1 MKREYNFIT
10 DAGAEGAGYDEN
22 VSSSQEGFT
31 NDMSWDI
38 ENEMVKGK
46 LSFPKFL
53 V

>member
-10 DAGAEGAGYDEN
+10 DAGAEGSGYDEN

-31 NDMSWDI
+31 NDSWDI
-38 ENEMVKGK
+38 DNEIVNGK
-46 LSFPKFL
+46 LSFPEFL